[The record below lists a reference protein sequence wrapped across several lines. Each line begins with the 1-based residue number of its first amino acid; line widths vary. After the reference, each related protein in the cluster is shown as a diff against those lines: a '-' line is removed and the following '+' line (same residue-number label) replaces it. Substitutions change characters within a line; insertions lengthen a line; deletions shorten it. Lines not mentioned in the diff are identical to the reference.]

1 LQNPN
6 LKFGVMP
13 ISHTWSNFRQNQ
25 HVSEHVQPC

>member
-13 ISHTWSNFRQNQ
+13 ISYMWSIFR
-25 HVSEHVQPC
+25 

>member
-1 LQNPN
+1 
-6 LKFGVMP
+6 MP